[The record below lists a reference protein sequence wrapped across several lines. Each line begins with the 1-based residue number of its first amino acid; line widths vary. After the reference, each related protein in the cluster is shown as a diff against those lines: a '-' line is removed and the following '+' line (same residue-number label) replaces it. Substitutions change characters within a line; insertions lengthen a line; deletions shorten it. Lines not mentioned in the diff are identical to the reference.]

1 MKINKIINNNIV
13 SSYDNHNREIIIMGR
28 GLGFGQKAGNEVT
41 ADKIEKIFRM
51 DSQDELQQLTEILY
65 DSSFKIVQLVTRI
78 IQDAKESIKDN
89 IQRTI
94 YITLIDHIN
103 FALER
108 KRRNLEIFNPLTSEV
123 KRFFP
128 IEYQVGKDAVKSIQD
143 HLSVELP
150 EDEAAS
156 IALHFVN
163 AEYGKQMNETYYVTK
178 VLKDVVRIIQYNYTV
193 ELDVNSL
200 HYERFIS
207 HMKFLMFRIVD
218 NELLNGKDDFLNKMI
233 KEHYPK
239 AYGCAQKITALIEKD
254 SNRNIPADETTFIA
268 IHIERITNE
277 PG

>member
-13 SSYDNHNREIIIMGR
+13 SSYDNYNREIIIMGR
-28 GLGFGQKAGNEVT
+28 GLGFGQKAGNEVA

-65 DSSFKIVQLVTRI
+65 DSPFKIVQLVTRI

-108 KRRNLEIFNPLTSEV
+108 KRKNLEIFNPLTSEV

-128 IEYQVGKDAVKSIQD
+128 IEYQVGKDAVKSIRD

-178 VLKDVVRIIQYNYTV
+178 ILKDVVRIIQYNYTV

-218 NELLNGKDDFLNKMI
+218 NELLNGKDDFLNHMI

-239 AYGCAQKITALIEKD
+239 AYGCAHKITALIEKD

-277 PG
+277 QE